1 MVPTRDT
8 QTRRQSGTHRRVS
21 ECLQGPQG
29 SVSGLVRVEK
39 HLTGL
44 CSGLEWKAKAA
55 GDHAPSRRS
64 LCLAH
69 SIFQCSSVGPGRNSS
84 VRVLF
89 EGEMG
94 LELGCQRVKS
104 QPHPDHRPA
113 LWTQATQQPP
123 PGPRRTLTRH
133 PGPACLSHP
142 TSTCDFRRLQKP
154 ISINTKQT
162 AARIAHLPNS
172 LPLFCEPSHRN
183 ARCILGPRNTAQPRR
198 RIAPLAHPVFR
209 SFASLPL
216 PSAHNLVDIFQVQDI
231 PSRGVAQPWLRL
243 LQRKVL
249 PGRLWIS

>member
-44 CSGLEWKAKAA
+44 CSSVEWKAKAA

-69 SIFQCSSVGPGRNSS
+69 SIYQCSSVGPGRNSS

-94 LELGCQRVKS
+94 MELGCQRVKS
-104 QPHPDHRPA
+104 QASPRSSPRTVDSALRRPAQKRKPRPSHAGKLRPLNNHRPA
-113 LWTQATQQPP
+113 P
-123 PGPRRTLTRH
+123 
-133 PGPACLSHP
+133 
-142 TSTCDFRRLQKP
+142 D
-154 ISINTKQT
+154 
-162 AARIAHLPNS
+162 
-172 LPLFCEPSHRN
+172 
-183 ARCILGPRNTAQPRR
+183 
-198 RIAPLAHPVFR
+198 AP
-209 SFASLPL
+209 
-216 PSAHNLVDIFQVQDI
+216 
-231 PSRGVAQPWLRL
+231 
-243 LQRKVL
+243 
-249 PGRLWIS
+249 

>member
-1 MVPTRDT
+1 MLGLEGTHPYESYLKERWAWSWAVRELNRSLTPIITPHCGLCFAQAGTKTQAPAVP
-8 QTRRQSGTHRRVS
+8 RRQ
-21 ECLQGPQG
+21 
-29 SVSGLVRVEK
+29 
-39 HLTGL
+39 
-44 CSGLEWKAKAA
+44 
-55 GDHAPSRRS
+55 
-64 LCLAH
+64 
-69 SIFQCSSVGPGRNSS
+69 
-84 VRVLF
+84 
-89 EGEMG
+89 
-94 LELGCQRVKS
+94 
-104 QPHPDHRPA
+104 
-113 LWTQATQQPP
+113 TQATQQPP

>member
-44 CSGLEWKAKAA
+44 CSSVEWKAKAA

-94 LELGCQRVKS
+94 MELGCQRVKS
-104 QPHPDHRPA
+104 QPHPDHHPA
-113 LWTQATQQPP
+113 LWTLLCAGRHKNASPGRPTQANSGHSTTTAWPP
-123 PGPRRTLTRH
+123 TH
-133 PGPACLSHP
+133 PDQTPWSGVPFTPDIDLRLS
-142 TSTCDFRRLQKP
+142 
-154 ISINTKQT
+154 
-162 AARIAHLPNS
+162 
-172 LPLFCEPSHRN
+172 
-183 ARCILGPRNTAQPRR
+183 
-198 RIAPLAHPVFR
+198 
-209 SFASLPL
+209 
-216 PSAHNLVDIFQVQDI
+216 PSAETDLHQHKTNSSTDR
-231 PSRGVAQPWLRL
+231 PSAKLFAPFL
-243 LQRKVL
+243 
-249 PGRLWIS
+249 